1 MGGLL
6 FSKMITAQSP
16 SQLGKAMT
24 AFAPPAP
31 QPFTYSSVFISAH
44 KNLGGFSCLWVG
56 CLLLG
61 FGFFSPFLLSIPL
74 PTGSQRNEQAA
85 VWRISCW
92 PELPLNTALSSQALL
107 WLGSTHTRAGL
118 SSFQLM
124 TQVQVP
130 VTSPAWAL
138 MVPLRTVHCP
148 GNESP
153 WGRLWGHTYTS
164 SGSRKQAAAWNKKTN
179 NLKEMLRLRMN
190 GMHHQWWTSLPV

>member
-44 KNLGGFSCLWVG
+44 KNLGDFNCLWVG

-61 FGFFSPFLLSIPL
+61 FGFLSPFLLSIPL

-85 VWRISCW
+85 VWMISCW
-92 PELPLNTALSSQALL
+92 PVLRLNTALSSQALL
-107 WLGSTHTRAGL
+107 
-118 SSFQLM
+118 
-124 TQVQVP
+124 
-130 VTSPAWAL
+130 
-138 MVPLRTVHCP
+138 
-148 GNESP
+148 
-153 WGRLWGHTYTS
+153 
-164 SGSRKQAAAWNKKTN
+164 
-179 NLKEMLRLRMN
+179 
-190 GMHHQWWTSLPV
+190 